1 MAAKTPAHKAAP
13 QQVENS
19 KWRTFVVSFLIALGT
34 IALLNW
40 LIVRWTEKYLLTTDN
55 FVATVAPL
63 SRNETVASAVSNY
76 AVGKL
81 YEDINLEAKVREA
94 LPEKAT
100 FLAAPLSSQITT
112 TSQNA
117 GTKIIMSDQFGGIWE
132 TSLRTAHAKLLTE
145 LRKPT
150 NAAETASPPPERT
163 VFGVNITPLLQQIR
177 ERVSAAATPNVTS
190 ENKDKATEIAIS
202 LKDQFNQARL
212 AIRLTDALYS
222 ILLVTVIACYLGAA
236 AVANSRW
243 KATLAIGLSVT
254 VVTALELIFLKAARP
269 EIIGQVA
276 TANQAAAGVIWDA
289 LTKGFVSVTT
299 NTLILGLI
307 LTALTIFAGPFAW
320 AQRVRGWI
328 GLEALSKT
336 KFFGWIRSGRQWL
349 RSHISYA
356 RIGGVVVSFVYL
368 IASSNITWQTI
379 VQTIFAYFIFVSVV
393 ELLATRSKVS
403 HG

>member
-1 MAAKTPAHKAAP
+1 
-13 QQVENS
+13 
-19 KWRTFVVSFLIALGT
+19 
-34 IALLNW
+34 
-40 LIVRWTEKYLLTTDN
+40 
-55 FVATVAPL
+55 
-63 SRNETVASAVSNY
+63 
-76 AVGKL
+76 
-81 YEDINLEAKVREA
+81 
-94 LPEKAT
+94 
-100 FLAAPLSSQITT
+100 
-112 TSQNA
+112 
-117 GTKIIMSDQFGGIWE
+117 MSDQFSGIWE

-145 LRKPT
+145 LRKPA

-177 ERVSAAATPNVTS
+177 ERVSAAATTNVAS

-202 LKDQFNQARL
+202 LKNQFNQARL

-307 LTALTIFAGPFAW
+307 LTAITIFAGPFAW
-320 AQRVRGWI
+320 ARRVRGWI

-336 KFFGWIRSGRQWL
+336 KFFDWIRSGRRWL

-379 VQTIFAYFIFVSVV
+379 VQTIFAYFIFVSIV
-393 ELLATRSKVS
+393 ELLAMRSKVS

>member
-1 MAAKTPAHKAAP
+1 MP
-13 QQVENS
+13 
-19 KWRTFVVSFLIALGT
+19 
-34 IALLNW
+34 
-40 LIVRWTEKYLLTTDN
+40 
-55 FVATVAPL
+55 
-63 SRNETVASAVSNY
+63 
-76 AVGKL
+76 
-81 YEDINLEAKVREA
+81 
-94 LPEKAT
+94 
-100 FLAAPLSSQITT
+100 
-112 TSQNA
+112 
-117 GTKIIMSDQFGGIWE
+117 
-132 TSLRTAHAKLLTE
+132 
-145 LRKPT
+145 
-150 NAAETASPPPERT
+150 
-163 VFGVNITPLLQQIR
+163 
-177 ERVSAAATPNVTS
+177 RVSAAATPNVTS